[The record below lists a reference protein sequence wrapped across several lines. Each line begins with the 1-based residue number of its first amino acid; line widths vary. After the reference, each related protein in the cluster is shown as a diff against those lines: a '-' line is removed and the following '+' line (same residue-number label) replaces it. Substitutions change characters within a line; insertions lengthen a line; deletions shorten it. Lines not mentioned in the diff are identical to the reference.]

1 MRVDLTSMDQI
12 VKNISECP
20 SPGIVETMM
29 RKRDIFVT
37 ESVIPMSNSC
47 VDHLE
52 IGQLTGHVCF
62 NYCPILMMGSM
73 RCHMLT

>member
-1 MRVDLTSMDQI
+1 MGVDLTSMDQI
-12 VKNISECP
+12 VKNIAEFP
-20 SPGIVETMM
+20 SPGIIETMM
-29 RKRDIFVT
+29 RKSYIFVT
-37 ESVIPMSNSC
+37 ESPIQLSNWC